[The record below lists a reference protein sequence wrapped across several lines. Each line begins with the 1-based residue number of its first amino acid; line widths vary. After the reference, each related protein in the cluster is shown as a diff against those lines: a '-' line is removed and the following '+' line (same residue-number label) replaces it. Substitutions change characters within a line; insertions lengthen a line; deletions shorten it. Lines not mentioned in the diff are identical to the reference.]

1 MFGEKKTEIMIVYEK
16 KTKEYAEYLYDLI
29 GSMREGIK
37 ATKWDEK
44 TYEANVNNMSSDNYV
59 IFIGDNKITKPMI
72 KNMDVKFDKFGMA
85 YGWLGKRA
93 VMYVHTNIHRKE
105 TYDKF
110 LEFAVSYERQFEK
123 VEKLSDKVSN
133 KLGIDIPTSMLG
145 TGGAALA
152 GVGSRNALKAGV
164 FRMIPGLFGAVGVVA
179 DVLTIDSALKES
191 KIREQQYTCL
201 VLAMYVDGLKD
212 FLGV

>member
-1 MFGEKKTEIMIVYEK
+1 MIVYDK

-29 GSMREGIK
+29 GSMKENIR

-44 TYEANVNNMSSDNYV
+44 TYEANVNTMTSDNYV

-72 KNMDVKFDKFGMA
+72 KNMDVKFDKFGMT

-105 TYDKF
+105 TYQAF
-110 LEFAVSYERQFEK
+110 LAYVMSLGRKFEK
-123 VEKLSDKVSN
+123 VEKVSDKISDI
-133 KLGIDIPTSMLG
+133 LGIDMPTG
-145 TGGAALA
+145 NFIKRGVAGGVGAGGIAA
-152 GVGSRNALKAGV
+152 GVGLKNVLKKGAVRFLPGAFAGV
-164 FRMIPGLFGAVGVVA
+164 GFAT
-179 DVLTIDSALKES
+179 DALAIEGFVKEQERR
-191 KIREQQYTCL
+191 KQQYTCL
-201 VLAMYVDGLKD
+201 VIEMAQNGLKA